1 MKRSARDLQ
10 VVAGPASG
18 RGGAPD
24 AAIRIGF
31 VATGGCGAL
40 FDSLIGLIPPDAT
53 LDVLTTAEA
62 ARRIAAHEL
71 TVLIIAVD
79 TSSWRQA
86 VIELRS
92 IIDAGAANPLA
103 VFALVPRDDPAA
115 LVKAFEL
122 RVADVAG
129 LPIDPHEVRARLA
142 ALIRRRRVA
151 FAKAAETRTAWQ
163 LATIDPVTRLFNRHH
178 LTATLPAE
186 FDSARKLDQS
196 LAVMMIDLDGLKALN
211 DRWGHAAGDRVLRNV
226 AGAIAGGLRLT
237 DTIARFGGDE
247 IVVVMP
253 DTPSDVARA
262 LAARLVQRAA
272 QRDHEDG
279 SEPPAMV
286 TISVGLAV
294 CEARDSDVEA
304 LLRRADEA
312 LYAAKNGGRNR
323 VAIAA

>member
-1 MKRSARDLQ
+1 MQRGGREFQLIA
-10 VVAGPASG
+10 APAPG
-18 RGGAPD
+18 RGGPPD

-31 VATGGCGAL
+31 VATGGCAGL
-40 FDSLIGLIPPDAT
+40 VDSLNGLIPPDAT
-53 LDVLTTAEA
+53 LDVLSIAEA
-62 ARRIAAHEL
+62 ARRIVAHEL
-71 TVLIIAVD
+71 TVLIIAAD

-92 IIDAGAANPLA
+92 IIDAGAAHPLA

-163 LATIDPVTRLFNRHH
+163 LATIDPVTGLFNRHH

-186 FDSARKLDQS
+186 FDSARKLGQS
-196 LAVMMIDLDGLKALN
+196 LAVLMIDLDGLKALN
-211 DRWGHAAGDRVLRNV
+211 DRWGHAAGDKVLRNV
-226 AGAIAGGLRLT
+226 AGAIAAGLRLT

-253 DTPSDVARA
+253 DTPPDVARA
-262 LAARLVQRAA
+262 LAARLVQRVA
-272 QRDHEDG
+272 QLDLADG

-286 TISVGLAV
+286 TISVGMAI
-294 CEARDSDVEA
+294 CEARDTDVEA

>member
-1 MKRSARDLQ
+1 MKRGARDLQ
-10 VVAGPASG
+10 SVAGTVPG
-18 RGGAPD
+18 RLRTPD
-24 AAIRIGF
+24 TAIRIGF
-31 VATGGCGAL
+31 VATGSCGGF
-40 FDSLIGLIPPDAT
+40 FDSLIELIPPDAT
-53 LDVLTTAEA
+53 LDMLTIAEA
-62 ARRIAAHEL
+62 ARRIAASQL

-92 IIDAGAANPLA
+92 IIDAGAAHPLA

-129 LPIDPHEVRARLA
+129 LPIDPHEVRARLG

-163 LATIDPVTRLFNRHH
+163 LATIDPVTGLFNRHH

-186 FDSARKLDQS
+186 FDSARKLGQS

-211 DRWGHAAGDRVLRNV
+211 DRWGHAAGDKVLRNV
-226 AGAIAGGLRLT
+226 ANAIAGGLRLT

-253 DTPSDVARA
+253 DTAPEVARA
-262 LAARLVQRAA
+262 LAVRLVLRVAR
-272 QRDHEDG
+272 RDHEDS

-294 CEARDSDVEA
+294 CEARDCDVEA